1 MLVTNPV
8 VPGNSLVIVRMV
20 GKQHFLKITK
30 MNDGDGGQAAV
41 HQDMDNDGDD
51 DDCVNSSYTTE
62 AQFP

>member
-1 MLVTNPV
+1 
-8 VPGNSLVIVRMV
+8 
-20 GKQHFLKITK
+20 

>member
-30 MNDGDGGQAAV
+30 MNDGD
-41 HQDMDNDGDD
+41 D